1 MSIGAVIE
9 LLFERHSEKVTH
21 DPQDDKQPLPSMDS
35 ASQDDNSPKL

>member
-21 DPQDDKQPLPSMDS
+21 DPQDDKQPLPSMD
-35 ASQDDNSPKL
+35 